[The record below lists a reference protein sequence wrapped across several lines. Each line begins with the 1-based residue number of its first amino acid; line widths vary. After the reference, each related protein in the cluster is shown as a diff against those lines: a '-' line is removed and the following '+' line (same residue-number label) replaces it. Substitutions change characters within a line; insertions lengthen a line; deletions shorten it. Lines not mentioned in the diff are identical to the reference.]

1 MTTETQAPIVQ
12 APVESPVRVPVEAP
26 VEPAPRASGPGRPRW
41 LVALAITLSV
51 ITVAVAWQ
59 VVTWPEVG
67 ALATEAPKS
76 TAFIDRFVAR
86 ERAAGRKTRADQR
99 WVPYAAISNE
109 LKRAV
114 IVAEDIEFFSH
125 DGFSRGEIE
134 EAMRTAWE
142 EGELPRGASTLT
154 QQLAKNL
161 YLSPSRNPWRKVK
174 EALLT
179 GQLER
184 RLTKRRILELYLN
197 VVEFGPGLYGAEAAS
212 RRYFGKAA
220 ADLGPEEA
228 AALAGVLPKPSSWR
242 PDANSKVYR
251 SRVARIA
258 RRAADA
264 RWLDREL

>member
-1 MTTETQAPIVQ
+1 VANEQQPSLASTESVDAVAGSSAAP
-12 APVESPVRVPVEAP
+12 A
-26 VEPAPRASGPGRPRW
+26 RAAAQRPRW
-41 LVALAITLSV
+41 LVILAIVLSV
-51 ITVAVAWQ
+51 VTAAVAWQ

-67 ALATEAPKS
+67 ALAREAPRS
-76 TAFIDRFVAR
+76 TAFIDRFVAK
-86 ERAAGRKTRADQR
+86 ERAAGRKTRPDWR
-99 WVPYAAISNE
+99 WVPYPAISSE

-114 IVAEDIEFFSH
+114 LVAEDIEFFSH
-125 DGFSRGEIE
+125 DGFARGEIQ
-134 EAMRTAWE
+134 EAMRAAWE

-179 GQLER
+179 GQIEK

-212 RRYFGKAA
+212 RRYFGKSA

-228 AALAGVLPKPSSWR
+228 ASLAGVLPKPSSWR
-242 PDANSKVYR
+242 PDSTSKVYR
-251 SRVARIA
+251 ARVARIA
-258 RRAADA
+258 RRAAEA